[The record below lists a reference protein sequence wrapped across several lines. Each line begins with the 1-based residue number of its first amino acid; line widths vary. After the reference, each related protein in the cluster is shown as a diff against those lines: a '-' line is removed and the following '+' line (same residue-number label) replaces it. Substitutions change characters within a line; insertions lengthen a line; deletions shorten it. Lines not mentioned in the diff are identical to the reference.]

1 MLTYYNAT
9 LSHAFSPFY
18 FFFRISVIY
27 VTGKKNRIKG
37 SEIKSVC
44 TSKHSNDLKPLF
56 DVFKS
61 NALTSEILKHNVE
74 VMKV

>member
-1 MLTYYNAT
+1 MHFLP
-9 LSHAFSPFY
+9 S
-18 FFFRISVIY
+18 ISSLEFLLY
-27 VTGKKNRIKG
+27 MSQEKKNRIKG

-74 VMKV
+74 VMKVWIRVLKL